1 MYIMAYAPSINRPVK
16 ELKGFKKVFLE
27 VGETRDVLV
36 EMEKKYA
43 LSFWDE
49 GRDAWIVEKGEYGVS
64 VGTSSQGRFLEER
77 FEEGQTWWWTGL

>member
-1 MYIMAYAPSINRPVK
+1 MYIEARAPSIHRPPK

-27 VGETRDVLV
+27 AGASSEVRV
-36 EMEKKYA
+36 EMDKKYA

-49 GRDAWIVEKGEYGVS
+49 SRDEWIVEKGQYVIM
-64 VGTSSQGRFLEER
+64 VGTSSRGRFLEET